1 MKKSK
6 GYRIFTVC
14 NTIFM
19 IILSIMLIYPYL
31 NQLAIAFNDG
41 SDTALGGITIF
52 PRAFTTINF
61 KTILSDPSVGTA
73 AFVTVL
79 RTVLN
84 VVLALFVTF
93 SAAYALTRRNL
104 KGRSI
109 INKIFL
115 VTMYLNAGVIPMYIL
130 FRYLGL
136 INNFW
141 VYVLPYTFSYY
152 NMVIMRSFI
161 QELPPA
167 LEESAL
173 LDGANEFQIM
183 MKIIVPLSKPVLAT
197 VALWIA
203 VGQWNDYT
211 STLYY
216 ITDKKLFSLQY
227 LMIRILK
234 QGEMIRQLG
243 VDQAMGND
251 VSAAGQ
257 TTSESVKA
265 AMLIVSTVPILC
277 IYPFLQKY
285 FVKGVT
291 LGAVKG

>member
-6 GYRIFTVC
+6 GYKIFLVC
-14 NTIFM
+14 NTFFLS
-19 IILSIMLIYPYL
+19 ILSAILLYPYI

-41 SDTALGGITIF
+41 RDTALGGITVF
-52 PRAFTTINF
+52 PRVFTTINF
-61 KTILSDPSVGTA
+61 KTILSDPNVGKA
-73 AFVTVL
+73 GFVTVA

-93 SAAYALTRRNL
+93 SAAYALTRRSL
-104 KGRSI
+104 KGRTI

-115 VTMYLNAGVIPMYIL
+115 VTMYLNAGVIPVYIL
-130 FRYLGL
+130 YRYLGL

-161 QELPPA
+161 QELPPT

-173 LDGANEFQIM
+173 LDGANEIQIM
-183 MKIIVPLSKPVLAT
+183 MRIIVPLSKPVLAT

-211 STLYY
+211 GTLYY
-216 ITDKKLFSLQY
+216 ITNKNLFTLQY
-227 LMIRILK
+227 LMVRILK

-243 VDQAMGND
+243 VEQAMGSD
-251 VSAAGQ
+251 VSIVGQ